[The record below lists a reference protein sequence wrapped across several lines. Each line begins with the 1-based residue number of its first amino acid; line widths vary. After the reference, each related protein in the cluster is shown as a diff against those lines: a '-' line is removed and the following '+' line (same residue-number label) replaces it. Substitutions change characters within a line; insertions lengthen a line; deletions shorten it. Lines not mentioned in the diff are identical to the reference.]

1 MAKRLTWGPRSP
13 LCTFPHDR
21 HDYAYTVERYAPGDV
36 LEIAKCRRCGARR
49 EQRYYTDERGVD
61 HKAHPRFLPGVG
73 NSSDV

>member
-1 MAKRLTWGPRSP
+1 V
-13 LCTFPHDR
+13 DR
-21 HDYAYTVERYAPGDV
+21 RRDVWHYECVGVAPYTVERYAPGDV

-61 HKAHPRFLPGVG
+61 HKAHPRYLPGVG